1 MIIEIKLDGVTWI
14 KLDVKD
20 QLGTEAIKELESVYQ
35 NIINSKNKDN
45 VNGSVMETRAI
56 HQLRKK
62 YGLM

>member
-20 QLGTEAIKELESVYQ
+20 QLGAEAIKELESVYQ